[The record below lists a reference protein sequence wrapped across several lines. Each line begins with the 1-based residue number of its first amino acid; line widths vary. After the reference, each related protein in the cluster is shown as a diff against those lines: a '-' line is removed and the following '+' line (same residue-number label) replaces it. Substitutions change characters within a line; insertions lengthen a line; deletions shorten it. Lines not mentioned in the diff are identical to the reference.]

1 MDYYV
6 EKFNSF
12 EPNYVVA
19 DYLTLLKIER
29 SDHWSNA
36 FNFLD
41 FFSVFQARTQLI
53 LLLLDKDLVGT
64 MVINSTGTIL
74 APQIYSQKDVKIE
87 RQEKNKLKLYISA
100 SLQGY
105 YKAIRTQKSKK
116 KVTIESFI
124 QNFT

>member
-87 RQEKNKLKLYISA
+87 RQEKNKLKL
-100 SLQGY
+100 
-105 YKAIRTQKSKK
+105 
-116 KVTIESFI
+116 
-124 QNFT
+124 

>member
-29 SDHWSNA
+29 SWSNA

-105 YKAIRTQKSKK
+105 YQAIRTQKSKK